1 MCVAG
6 DRLRNPAEGAVFV
19 LRGKTAVSG
28 ELLADPPSSAAGTP
42 DAGSYLRD
50 PDVQLMLRV
59 REGDDSA
66 FARLVTAYQD
76 RLVGLLTHL
85 VGERDAAEDLA
96 QEVFLRVYRARNGY
110 VPSAK
115 FSTWL
120 FRIAQNRASNSRRGR
135 RRRREVSFATS
146 GEVSDSRPNE
156 AMLAEKSAFIPNRQ
170 IARRELQSV
179 VRDALDDLG
188 ERQKLAVL
196 LHKFEGMSYADIAET
211 MEMTPQAV
219 KSLLSRA
226 RENLRTKLELYIK

>member
-1 MCVAG
+1 
-6 DRLRNPAEGAVFV
+6 
-19 LRGKTAVSG
+19 VSG
-28 ELLADPPSSAAGTP
+28 ELLADPVHSP
-42 DAGSYLRD
+42 DGGSYLRD

-59 REGDDSA
+59 RDGDDAA
-66 FARLVTAYQD
+66 FGRLVAAYQD

-96 QEVFLRVYRARNGY
+96 QEVFLRVYRARKGY
-110 VPSAK
+110 VATAK

-120 FRIAQNRASNSRRGR
+120 FRIAQNLASNSRRGR
-135 RRRREVSFATS
+135 RRRREVPFAGSSEIT
-146 GEVSDSRPNE
+146 DSRPQE
-156 AMLAEKSAFIPNRQ
+156 ALVPEKSAFIPNRQ
-170 IARRELQSV
+170 LAKREVQTV
-179 VRDALDDLG
+179 VRAALEDLG

-226 RENLRTKLELYIK
+226 RENLRVKLEGYVK